1 MFTGGEGSRAPQKS
15 LNNVEYVLSQL
26 FVLGLLFGGNP
37 AWAQMGSAPN
47 ASTGPSAPVAAPSV
61 GNATVP
67 PPEIVFTTPDG
78 CGACSGNS
86 TPGSVFSENLNLG
99 FVSFGNGAQMNA
111 SQSISA
117 TVTASYTGTSRCA
130 PQPSGEPPIEIFAG
144 EVKPQFTCSLNVTG
158 QSTITATGTLGY
170 SYALFNVGGSATAS
184 LGVTKTFTTQK
195 NATFGPTSFQGS
207 GGIGSSCRVMQDLAL
222 AKCIK
227 DVDERAR
234 AYGADIKS
242 SLAAD
247 RSKYEVRTIV
257 PPATSTLMP
266 GAGGYVVPVP
276 PKSPNIYP
284 APYPGMPGGT
294 PCFPIGALV
303 STPSGS
309 KKIESIVKGDVVW
322 GWNSDSTGF
331 VPAKVASIG
340 SYENLRVRHLVITDG
355 TKRFNFDVTF
365 NHNLLIKRE
374 GKFESVP
381 AGSLKVGDI
390 VHVRADEKEELRSL
404 QVAEIAAN
412 PTVERVFNIE
422 IENARGYFVNGV
434 LVESM
439 SNQETVAVRHNSDRL
454 K

>member
-1 MFTGGEGSRAPQKS
+1 MTFTCTASYSCTQTATATATAGYQFNSWNVTGGASVSVSGAATTAIALTRSYPNPEMNGYKNGLYSSAIQNAESICGMMVTGDELNS
-15 LNNVEYVLSQL
+15 LAVVR
-26 FVLGLLFGGNP
+26 GL
-37 AWAQMGSAPN
+37 
-47 ASTGPSAPVAAPSV
+47 V
-61 GNATVP
+61 GAR
-67 PPEIVFTTPDG
+67 
-78 CGACSGNS
+78 
-86 TPGSVFSENLNLG
+86 
-99 FVSFGNGAQMNA
+99 
-111 SQSISA
+111 ISA
-117 TVTASYTGTSRCA
+117 TFKPISQAGGTR
-130 PQPSGEPPIEIFAG
+130 PPTPPSAVITPGGPGRPTTPP
-144 EVKPQFTCSLNVTG
+144 VTG
-158 QSTITATGTLGY
+158 
-170 SYALFNVGGSATAS
+170 
-184 LGVTKTFTTQK
+184 
-195 NATFGPTSFQGS
+195 
-207 GGIGSSCRVMQDLAL
+207 R
-222 AKCIK
+222 
-227 DVDERAR
+227 
-234 AYGADIKS
+234 
-242 SLAAD
+242 
-247 RSKYEVRTIV
+247 
-257 PPATSTLMP
+257 PP
-266 GAGGYVVPVP
+266 Y
-276 PKSPNIYP
+276 I
-284 APYPGMPGGT
+284 APRYT

-439 SNQETVAVRHNSDRL
+439 SNQETVAVRQNSDRL

>member
-1 MFTGGEGSRAPQKS
+1 M
-15 LNNVEYVLSQL
+15 
-26 FVLGLLFGGNP
+26 
-37 AWAQMGSAPN
+37 
-47 ASTGPSAPVAAPSV
+47 
-61 GNATVP
+61 NAT
-67 PPEIVFTTPDG
+67 E
-78 CGACSGNS
+78 
-86 TPGSVFSENLNLG
+86 
-99 FVSFGNGAQMNA
+99 
-111 SQSISA
+111 SISA
-117 TVTASYTGTSRCA
+117 TVTASYTGTSRCV
-130 PQPSGEPPIEIFAG
+130 PQPSGAPIEIFAG
-144 EVKPQFTCSLNVTG
+144 DVKPQFTCSLNVTG
-158 QSTITATGTLGY
+158 NSTITATGRVGF
-170 SYALFNVGGSATAS
+170 SYNLFNVGGSATA
-184 LGVTKTFTTQK
+184 GVGLTKTFSTQK
-195 NATFGPTSFQGS
+195 NAVLGPTSFSGS
-207 GGIGSSCRVMQDLAL
+207 GGIGSSCREMRDRAL
-222 AKCIK
+222 AKCIT
-227 DVDERAR
+227 DVKERAD
-234 AYGADIKS
+234 AYGAEIKL
-242 SLAAD
+242 SLAAE
-247 RSKYEVRTIV
+247 RGKYEVKLIA

-266 GAGGYVVPVP
+266 GTGYVVPVP
-276 PKSPNIYP
+276 PKGPNIYP
-284 APYPGMPGGT
+284 APYPGMPGGS
-294 PCFPIGALV
+294 PCFPLGALV

-439 SNQETVAVRHNSDRL
+439 SNQETVAVRQNSDRL